1 MILGHAIIMLL
12 FTLGIAMVFLIAL
25 VICIVVLCVK
35 NLKNQAS
42 KKVAACIIAIF
53 MFGTVH
59 ALFIISH
66 RTDLRYNDWLIVGH
80 NIEFVEKIY
89 GPAERR
95 SGCASYEIGYYDY
108 WMELDPDGTVVNVY
122 YGVGPGG

>member
-1 MILGHAIIMLL
+1 MGHAIFMLL

-25 VICIVVLCVK
+25 IICTVVLCVK

-42 KKVAACIIAIF
+42 KKVAACIIAILL
-53 MFGTVH
+53 FGTIHV
-59 ALFIISH
+59 LFSASH
-66 RTDLRYNDWLIVGH
+66 HTDLRYNDWLIVGH

-89 GPAERR
+89 GPPDHRE
-95 SGCASYEIGYYDY
+95 SGFASYEIGYYDY
-108 WMELDPDGTVVNVY
+108 CMDLAPDGTVVKVC